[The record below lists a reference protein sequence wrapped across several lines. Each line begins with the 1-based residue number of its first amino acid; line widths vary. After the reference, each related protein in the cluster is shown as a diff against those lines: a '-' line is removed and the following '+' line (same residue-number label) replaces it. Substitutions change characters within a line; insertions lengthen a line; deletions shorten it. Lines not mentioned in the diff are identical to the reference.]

1 MSDFLS
7 RSSEITPVDRSAT
20 RAPSPVAAIRAAGAK
35 GSDLDNAPRRGFNR
49 DNAPIT
55 VDEEL
60 AGAAEYAQ
68 MQARIADIL
77 AELRDRSD
85 GANAAVADA
94 DAAIRSLMPVPVV
107 IIPPA
112 PADKTELELAVGLAE
127 RITQQRAQAIAA
139 HAVVRPGT
147 VEGMLASAA

>member
-7 RSSEITPVDRSAT
+7 RSSDIAPVDRSAT

-35 GSDLDNAPRRGFNR
+35 GSDLDNAPRQGFNR
-49 DNAPIT
+49 DNAPII
-55 VDEEL
+55 VDEDL

-77 AELRDRSD
+77 AELRDRTD
-85 GANAAVADA
+85 GVDASVAGA
-94 DAAIRSLMPVPVV
+94 DAAIRSMMPVPVV

-112 PADKTELELAVGLAE
+112 PADKDELELAVGLAE
-127 RITQQRAQAIAA
+127 RITRQRAQAIAA
-139 HAVVRPGT
+139 HAAMRPGT

>member
-7 RSSEITPVDRSAT
+7 RSSEIAPVDRSVT
-20 RAPSPVAAIRAAGAK
+20 RAASPVAAIRAAGAK
-35 GSDLDNAPRRGFNR
+35 GSDLDNAPRQGFNR
-49 DNAPIT
+49 DNAPAI

-85 GANAAVADA
+85 GVGASVAGA

-112 PADKTELELAVGLAE
+112 PADKNELELAVGLAE

-139 HAVVRPGT
+139 HAAMRPAA
-147 VEGMLASAA
+147 VEGILTAAM

>member
-7 RSSEITPVDRSAT
+7 RSSEITPVDRSVT
-20 RAPSPVAAIRAAGAK
+20 RATSPVAAIRAAGAK

-55 VDEEL
+55 VDEDL

-94 DAAIRSLMPVPVV
+94 AIRSLMPVPVV

-112 PADKTELELAVGLAE
+112 PADKSELELAVGLAE